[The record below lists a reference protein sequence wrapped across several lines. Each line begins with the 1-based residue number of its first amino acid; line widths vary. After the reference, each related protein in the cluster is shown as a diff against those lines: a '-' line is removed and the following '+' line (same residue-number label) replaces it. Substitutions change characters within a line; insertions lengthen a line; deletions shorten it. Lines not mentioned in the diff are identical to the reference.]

1 MSSCRSV
8 VKLASFRSC
17 SFFWVSAI
25 SLPQNHA
32 SRPEGS
38 CEDDQDLHDEQ
49 ANGHAISL
57 VWAAADEPGE
67 AYQDGED
74 AQGKRTEEDGADGAV
89 GLDHLLRHAPGV
101 RLV

>member
-25 SLPQNHA
+25 SFPQDHA

-49 ANGHAISL
+49 AHGHAIGL
-57 VWAAADEPGE
+57 VRAAADEPGE
-67 AYQDGED
+67 ADKDSQE
-74 AQGKRTEEDGADGAV
+74 AQGERTEDDRADGAV
-89 GLDHLLRHAPGV
+89 GLDNLLRHAPGV